1 MHNQPVQIE
10 LIPHESA
17 KLTTNTCAFATFKW
31 IVNISRSS
39 VVRVNHLFIRRSRR
53 LGHDVDPLLTIIRS
67 FTAPRL
73 LIRINKIL
81 INIWF

>member
-17 KLTTNTCAFATFKW
+17 KLTTNTWTFATLKW
-31 IVNISRSS
+31 IVKISRSS
-39 VVRVNHLFIRRSRR
+39 VVRVNHLLIR
-53 LGHDVDPLLTIIRS
+53 LGHDVDPFLTIIRS

-81 INIWF
+81 INI